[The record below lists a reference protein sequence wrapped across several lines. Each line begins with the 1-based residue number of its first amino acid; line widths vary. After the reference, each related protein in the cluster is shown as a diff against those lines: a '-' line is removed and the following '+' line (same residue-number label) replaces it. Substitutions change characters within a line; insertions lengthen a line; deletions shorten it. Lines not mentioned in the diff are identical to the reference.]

1 MNRIHKHL
9 DENQRADGRSVTR
22 RDVLTAAAAVVGA
35 SSALAGLPRVAWG
48 RSGNSTEASSARLGQ
63 IGKIVKNGRIK
74 QSICGGCLRKAG
86 LDAEQTASLLV
97 EMGLVGRDLVGP
109 NDWPTLKKHDLVATM
124 VPGAG
129 GIKKGINDKTMHAK
143 FLDDFRTN
151 IKAAAEYKW
160 PNVIC
165 LAGGREGISDEEGMD
180 NCQTILKEAVKIAE
194 DNNVTICMELLNSKV
209 NHPGY
214 MCDHTVWG
222 FELCRRV
229 NSPRFKMLY
238 DIYHMQ
244 IMEGDLIDT
253 IRKNIDLIGHF
264 HTAGVPGRHEL
275 DENQE
280 IYYPAV
286 MRAIVET
293 GYKGYVAHEYTPTRD
308 PIESLVQAVKAC
320 DV

>member
-1 MNRIHKHL
+1 ML
-9 DENQRADGRSVTR
+9 AG
-22 RDVLTAAAAVVGA
+22 AAAVVGA
-35 SSALAGLPRVAWG
+35 SSMLSGLPQI
-48 RSGNSTEASSARLGQ
+48 ARGQ
-63 IGKIVKNGRIK
+63 TGKIVKNGRIK
-74 QSICGGCLRKAG
+74 QSICGGCLRKAR
-86 LDAEQTASLLV
+86 LDQEQTAKLLV
-97 EMGLVGRDLVGP
+97 EMGLAGRDLVGK
-109 NDWPTLKKHDLVATM
+109 NEWDVLKKYDLVATM

-129 GIKKGINDKTMHAK
+129 SIKDGLNNKSKHAK
-143 FLDDFRTN
+143 FLEDFRAN
-151 IKAAAEYKW
+151 IQAAAEYKW

-165 LAGGREGISDEEGMD
+165 MAGDRAGIGDEEGMD
-180 NCQTILKEAVKIAE
+180 NCHTILKEAVKIAE
-194 DNNVTICMELLNSKV
+194 DQGVTICMEMLNSKV

-214 MCDHTVWG
+214 MCDNYPWA

-229 NSPRFKMLY
+229 GSPRFKLLF

-253 IRKNIDLIGHF
+253 IRKNIQYIGHF

-286 MRAIVET
+286 MRAIAEA
-293 GYKGYVAHEYTPTRD
+293 GYQGYVAHEYSPVRD
-308 PIESLVQAVKAC
+308 AIPSLVQAVTTC

>member
-1 MNRIHKHL
+1 MNETHKHL
-9 DENQRADGRSVTR
+9 DVRRTVSGCSLTR
-22 RDVLTAAAAVVGA
+22 RDVLTSAAAIVGA
-35 SSALAGLPRVAWG
+35 SSALASLPQVVWG
-48 RSGNSTEASSARLGQ
+48 QTER
-63 IGKIVKNGRIK
+63 IVKKGRIK
-74 QSICGGCLRKAG
+74 QAICSGCLRKTRMSTE
-86 LDAEQTASLLV
+86 DTASLLAK
-97 EMGLVGRDLVGP
+97 MGLAGMDFVRK
-109 NDWPTLKKHDLVATM
+109 NDWPLFKKNGLVATL
-124 VPGAG
+124 VSGAG
-129 GIKKGINDKTMHAK
+129 SIRKGLNDKSMHAK
-143 FLDDFRTN
+143 FLNDFKTN

-165 LAGGREGISDEEGMD
+165 MAGDRKGISDEEGMD
-180 NCQTILKEAVKIAE
+180 NCHAILKETVKIAE
-194 DNNVTICMELLNSKV
+194 DHGVTICMELLNSKV

-214 MCDHTVWG
+214 MCDKSAWG

-229 NSPRFKMLY
+229 DSPRFKLLY

-244 IMEGDLIDT
+244 IMEGDLIAT
-253 IRKNIDLIGHF
+253 IRKNIKYIGHF

-293 GYKGYVAHEYTPTRD
+293 GYDGYVAHEYSPTGD
-308 PIESLVQAVKAC
+308 PIESLVQAVKTC

>member
-1 MNRIHKHL
+1 MNQ
-9 DENQRADGRSVTR
+9 NQKEMHSRSVTR
-22 RDVLTAAAAVVGA
+22 RDMLKTAAAVVGA
-35 SSALAGLPRVAWG
+35 SSALAGLPKTASAQTG
-48 RSGNSTEASSARLGQ
+48 R
-63 IGKIVKNGRIK
+63 IVKRGRIK
-74 QSICGGCLRKAG
+74 QTICRGCLRKAKM
-86 LDAEQTASLLV
+86 DAEQTAKLLV
-97 EMGLVGRDLVGP
+97 EMGLAGRDLVSP
-109 NDWPTLKKHDLVATM
+109 NDWDMLKKYDLVASM

-129 GIKKGINDKTMHAK
+129 SIKKGLNDKSMHAK
-143 FLDDFRTN
+143 FLEDFKKN
-151 IKAAAEYKW
+151 IKAAADYKW

-165 LAGGREGISDEEGMD
+165 MAGDRKGISDEEGMD

-194 DNNVTICMELLNSKV
+194 DYGVTICMELLNSKV

-214 MCDHTVWG
+214 MCDKSTWG

-229 NSPRFKMLY
+229 GSPRFKMLY

-244 IMEGDLIDT
+244 IMEGDLIAT
-253 IRKNIDLIGHF
+253 IQKNIDMIGHF

-293 GYKGYVAHEYTPTRD
+293 GYQGYVAHEYTPVRD
-308 PIESLVQAVKAC
+308 PVQSLVQAVKAC

>member
-1 MNRIHKHL
+1 MNHSDMQKHA
-9 DENQRADGRSVTR
+9 ESSSVTR
-22 RDVLTAAAAVVGA
+22 RKLLTIATGIVGA
-35 SSALAGLPRVAWG
+35 SSILAGLPRVKG
-48 RSGNSTEASSARLGQ
+48 GQ
-63 IGKIVKNGRIK
+63 VDKVVKNGRIK
-74 QSICGGCLRKAG
+74 HSICRGCLGKLRLSRDEEAAVAAKMGLLG
-86 LDAEQTASLLV
+86 LDLV
-97 EMGLVGRDLVGP
+97 SRG
-109 NDWPTLKKHDLVATM
+109 DWDAVKKHGLVATM

-129 GIKKGINDKTMHAK
+129 SIKKGLNDKSMHPK
-143 FLDDFRTN
+143 FLADFANN

-165 LAGGREGISDEEGMD
+165 MAGDRKGISDEEGMD

-194 DNNVTICMELLNSKV
+194 DYDVTICMELLNSKV

-214 MCDHTVWG
+214 MCDNTKWG

-229 NSPRFKMLY
+229 GSPRFKMLY

-244 IMEGDLIDT
+244 IMEGDLIAT
-253 IRKNIDLIGHF
+253 ISKNIDMIGHF

-286 MRAIVET
+286 MRAIAESAF
-293 GYKGYVAHEYTPTRD
+293 KGYVAHEYTPTKD
-308 PIESLVQAVKAC
+308 PMQSLVQAVQTC

>member
-1 MNRIHKHL
+1 MNHSDIQKHA
-9 DENQRADGRSVTR
+9 ESSSITR
-22 RDVLTAAAAVVGA
+22 RELLTIAAGVAGA
-35 SSALAGLPRVAWG
+35 SSMLAGLPPAAGAQV
-48 RSGNSTEASSARLGQ
+48 E
-63 IGKIVKNGRIK
+63 KVVKKGRIK
-74 QSICGGCLRKAG
+74 QSICRGCLGKLRLSRDEEAAIAAKMGLMG
-86 LDAEQTASLLV
+86 LDLV
-97 EMGLVGRDLVGP
+97 SRG
-109 NDWPTLKKHDLVATM
+109 DWDAVKKHGLVATM

-129 GIKKGINDKTMHAK
+129 SIKKGLNDKSLHPK
-143 FLDDFRTN
+143 FLEDFKNN

-165 LAGGREGISDEEGMD
+165 LAGDRKGISDEEGMD
-180 NCQTILKEAVKIAE
+180 NCYTILKEAVKIAE
-194 DNNVTICMELLNSKV
+194 DSGVTICMELLNSKV
-209 NHPGY
+209 DHPGY
-214 MCDHTVWG
+214 MCDNTKWG

-244 IMEGDLIDT
+244 VMEGDLIAT
-253 IRKNIDLIGHF
+253 IRKNIGMIAHF

-286 MRAIVET
+286 MRAIVDA
-293 GYKGYVAHEYTPTRD
+293 GFKGYVAHEYTPVGD
-308 PIESLVQAVKAC
+308 PMKSLIQAVQTC

>member
-1 MNRIHKHL
+1 MSQI
-9 DENQRADGRSVTR
+9 ENSARAGGLTR
-22 RDVLTAAAAVVGA
+22 RDMLAGATAVVAATTLPAVVWGQGA
-35 SSALAGLPRVAWG
+35 MQPGSIG
-48 RSGNSTEASSARLGQ
+48 R
-63 IGKIVKNGRIK
+63 IVKNGRIK
-74 QSICGGCLRKAG
+74 QSICGGCLRNAK
-86 LDAEQTASLLV
+86 LDLEQAAKLLV

-109 NDWPTLKKHDLVATM
+109 NDWDVLKKHDLVATM

-129 GIKKGINDKTMHAK
+129 GIKNGLNNKAKHAQ
-143 FLDDFRTN
+143 FLEEFRTN
-151 IKAAAEYKW
+151 IQAAAEYKW

-165 LAGGREGISDEEGMD
+165 MAGDRAGISDEEGMD
-180 NCQTILKEAVKIAE
+180 NCQLILKEAVKIAE
-194 DNNVTICMELLNSKV
+194 DSGVTICMEMLNSKV

-214 MCDHTVWG
+214 MCDNYAWA

-229 NSPRFKMLY
+229 NSPRFKLLF

-244 IMEGDLIDT
+244 IMEGDLIAT
-253 IRKNIDLIGHF
+253 IQQNIQHIGHF

-293 GYKGYVAHEYTPTRD
+293 GYQGYVAHEYTPVRNAL
-308 PIESLVQAVKAC
+308 ESLVQAVKTC

>member
-1 MNRIHKHL
+1 MNHIHKHV
-9 DENQRADGRSVTR
+9 DARRAFGKRSLTR
-22 RDVLTAAAAVVGA
+22 RDVLATTAAVIGV
-35 SSALAGLPRVAWG
+35 SSGLAGLPQAARGQTG
-48 RSGNSTEASSARLGQ
+48 RA
-63 IGKIVKNGRIK
+63 VKNGRIK
-74 QSICGGCLRKAG
+74 QSICGGCLRKSG
-86 LDAEQTASLLV
+86 LDREQTAKLLV
-97 EMGLVGRDLVGP
+97 EMGLVGRDLVGR
-109 NDWPTLKKHDLVATM
+109 NDWDMLKKYDLVATM

-129 GIKKGINDKTMHAK
+129 SIKKGLNDKSMHAK
-143 FLDDFRTN
+143 FMEDFRTN

-165 LAGGREGISDEEGMD
+165 MAGDRAGIGEEEGMD
-180 NCQTILKEAVKIAE
+180 NCQMILKEAVKIAE
-194 DNNVTICMELLNSKV
+194 DNGVTLCMEMLNSKV

-214 MCDHTVWG
+214 MCDNYPWA

-229 NSPRFKMLY
+229 DSPRFKLLF

-244 IMEGDLIDT
+244 IMEGDLIAT
-253 IRKNIDLIGHF
+253 IRKNIRYIGHF

-293 GYKGYVAHEYTPTRD
+293 GYDGYVAHEYTPTRD
-308 PIESLVQAVKAC
+308 PMESLVQAVKAC